1 MVLPQIPA
9 GLKKR
14 LWKHQIS
21 SIQFAIERLRR
32 PGPPRAGLLRMPTA
46 TGKTGVIGALSIAI
60 LPTQWTLVLTPWTN
74 LCQQM
79 IEDLSARFWTSRG
92 WLPPAI
98 PAVERLF
105 PSNLTEILDK
115 KDTNLVVVATFA
127 TLVAIY
133 KKEIVPCL
141 VESGGSRLSA
151 RYATCSC

>member
-1 MVLPQIPA
+1 
-9 GLKKR
+9 
-14 LWKHQIS
+14 
-21 SIQFAIERLRR
+21 
-32 PGPPRAGLLRMPTA
+32 
-46 TGKTGVIGALSIAI
+46 
-60 LPTQWTLVLTPWTN
+60 
-74 LCQQM
+74 M